1 MARRLQRGAQPL
13 LQPRVSRPP
22 LWGRVH
28 ILPIAPGEPPG
39 VCFSIIHIPA
49 GDSAPRALET
59 ALKAALETAL
69 RADLKIKEKL
79 NYFSLAALVKV
90 EV

>member
-1 MARRLQRGAQPL
+1 M
-13 LQPRVSRPP
+13 
-22 LWGRVH
+22 
-28 ILPIAPGEPPG
+28 
-39 VCFSIIHIPA
+39 CFNIIHIPA